1 MPLLRSIAPLT
12 STTSGIGR
20 SPPIN
25 SVTSRLSSVPCRISR
40 ARLCEPPRGREE
52 DVEARRRGLCSDYTK
67 NRLHQLRPHRLRQGT
82 GTHLIHNLQLHCLP
96 QRHAQAK
103 GVSLQGLLKLILRC
117 RPLKIVSV
125 PQVPSSGFNP
135 MLGRFRLTFSNRACK
150 GLTFPTATA

>member
-12 STTSGIGR
+12 STTSRIGR

-25 SVTSRLSSVPCRISR
+25 SVTSRLS
-40 ARLCEPPRGREE
+40 PPRGREE